1 MWAIYRKEIVS
12 FLSSITGYLVIS
24 VFLVLLGLF
33 MWVFPDT
40 SILDYNYA
48 TLSQLFDLSPFIFL
62 FLIPAI
68 TMRSFSE
75 EFQIG
80 TIELISTKPISDLK
94 IILGKYLAVLS
105 LVVFALLPTLI
116 YVYSIYDL
124 GAPRG
129 NIDLGAVMGSYL
141 GLFLLAAS
149 FSSIGLFAS
158 SLSSN
163 QIIAFLAAVVLC
175 FLLYLAFQY
184 ISKFP
189 SFVGTSDDLIQ
200 RLGMDYH
207 YESLSLGLI
216 DSRDVI
222 YFFSVIG
229 FFLISTQIR
238 LSSRRW

>member
-1 MWAIYRKEIVS
+1 MWAIYRKEVVS

-24 VFLVLLGLF
+24 VFLILLGLF

-40 SILDYNYA
+40 SVLNYNYA

-75 EFQIG
+75 EFQVG
-80 TIELISTKPISDLK
+80 TMELISTKPLTDSR
-94 IILGKYLAVLS
+94 IILGKYFAIITLVLI
-105 LVVFALLPTLI
+105 ALIPTLF
-116 YVYSIYDL
+116 YVYSVYDL
-124 GAPRG
+124 GAPKG
-129 NIDLGAVMGSYL
+129 NIDLGAVWGSYL
-141 GLFLLAAS
+141 GLMLLASS
-149 FSSIGLFAS
+149 FSAIGLFAS
-158 SLSSN
+158 SLTSN
-163 QIIAFLAAVVLC
+163 QIIAFLLAVVMC
-175 FLLYLAFQY
+175 FFLYLSFQY

-189 SFVGTSDDLIQ
+189 AFVGTIDDLIQ

-207 YESLSLGLI
+207 YESLSKGLI

-222 YFFSVIG
+222 YFLSIIG
-229 FFLISTQIR
+229 FFLIATQVR

>member
-1 MWAIYRKEIVS
+1 MWSVYRKEVVS
-12 FLSSITGYLVIS
+12 FLSSITGYMVIS

-40 SILDYNYA
+40 SILNYNYA

-68 TMRSFSE
+68 SMRTFSE
-75 EFQIG
+75 EFQLG
-80 TIELISTKPISDLK
+80 TMELLSTKPLSDVEIL
-94 IILGKYLAVLS
+94 LGKY
-105 LVVFALLPTLI
+105 FALVTLVIIALVPTLL
-116 YVYSIYDL
+116 YVYSVYDL

-129 NIDLGAVMGSYL
+129 NIDLGAVWGSYL
-141 GLFLLAAS
+141 GLLLLAAS
-149 FSSIGLFAS
+149 FSAIGLFAS

-163 QIIAFLAAVVLC
+163 QIIAFLLSLALC
-175 FLLYLAFQY
+175 FIFYLSFQY
-184 ISKFP
+184 VSKFP
-189 SFVGTSDDLIQ
+189 VFYGNVDDLIQ

-207 YESLSLGLI
+207 YISLSRGLI

-222 YFFSVIG
+222 YFLSIIG
-229 FFLISTQIR
+229 FFLIATQVK

>member
-1 MWAIYRKEIVS
+1 MWSVYRKEVVS

-40 SILDYNYA
+40 SILNYNYA

-68 TMRSFSE
+68 SMRTVSE
-75 EFQIG
+75 EFQLG
-80 TIELISTKPISDLK
+80 TMELLSTKPLSDVEIL
-94 IILGKYLAVLS
+94 LGKY
-105 LVVFALLPTLI
+105 FALVTLVIIALVPTLL
-116 YVYSIYDL
+116 YVYSVYDL

-129 NIDLGAVMGSYL
+129 NIDLGAVWGSYL
-141 GLFLLAAS
+141 GLLLLAAS
-149 FSSIGLFAS
+149 FSAIGLFAS

-163 QIIAFLAAVVLC
+163 QIIAFLLSLALC
-175 FLLYLAFQY
+175 FIFYLSFQY
-184 ISKFP
+184 VSKFP
-189 SFVGTSDDLIQ
+189 VFYGNVDDLIQ

-207 YESLSLGLI
+207 YISLSRGLI

-222 YFFSVIG
+222 YFLSIIG
-229 FFLISTQIR
+229 FFLIATQVK